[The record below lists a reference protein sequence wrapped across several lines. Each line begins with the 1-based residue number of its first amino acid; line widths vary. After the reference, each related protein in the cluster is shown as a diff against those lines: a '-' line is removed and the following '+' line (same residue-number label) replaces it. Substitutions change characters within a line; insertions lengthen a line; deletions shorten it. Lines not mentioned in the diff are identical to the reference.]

1 MVLLFKTI
9 IWFLAAGDLGC
20 CVQALA
26 ICRGGCSRV
35 AEGGC
40 SLFAEGDAL

>member
-9 IWFLAAGDLGC
+9 IWFLAADLGC

-26 ICRGGCSRV
+26 ICRGGCS
-35 AEGGC
+35 
-40 SLFAEGDAL
+40 LFAEGGALYLQRGDPL